1 MVLDGRIPT
10 SDNMRLEIHLLKVC
24 DQSSWPAAYY
34 WAAAYS
40 ALASAARSS
49 REFVAEANF
58 LSIIAPSS

>member
-10 SDNMRLEIHLLKVC
+10 SDNMRLEIHLLKVR
-24 DQSSWPAAYY
+24 DQSWPAAYH

-58 LSIIAPSS
+58 LSILARSS